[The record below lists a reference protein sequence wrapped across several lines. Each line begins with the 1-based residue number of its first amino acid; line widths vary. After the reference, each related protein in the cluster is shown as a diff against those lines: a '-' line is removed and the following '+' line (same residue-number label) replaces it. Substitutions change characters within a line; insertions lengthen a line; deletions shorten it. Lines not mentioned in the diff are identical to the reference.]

1 MRTLKAVQKSLRH
14 VPCLLGCACM
24 QDGATPLHAAARN
37 GHVEVMKLLLAAK
50 AKVSAQKVDGASP
63 LFLSAQNGHVGTVEL
78 LLAK

>member
-1 MRTLKAVQKSLRH
+1 
-14 VPCLLGCACM
+14 M

-50 AKVSAQKVDGASP
+50 AKVSAQKVDGATP
-63 LFLSAQNGHVGTVEL
+63 LFLSAQNGHLGTVEL